1 MLCILWYVRSTG
13 HHTCPGKGTT
23 INVLKMYLAKIIR
36 EFDVEVICVS
46 RKNHLDFG
54 PSRYQKII
62 AKVKPFE
69 PKDEGSGVL

>member
-1 MLCILWYVRSTG
+1 
-13 HHTCPGKGTT
+13 
-23 INVLKMYLAKIIR
+23 MYLAKIIR